1 MRTMSGKILKG
12 RVAVVT
18 GASRGIG
25 REAALALASAGAHI
39 IAVARTV
46 GALEALDD
54 DINALGSSATLVPLD
69 LKDFDA
75 LDRLGLA
82 IHERWGKLDILLGN
96 GAILGPIS
104 PVGHIDPK
112 QWETVFAT
120 NVTANFRLIR
130 SFDPLLRAS
139 DAGRAIF
146 ISSGASFRAYPYWSC
161 YGASKAALDLMVRT
175 YAEEVRNISPIR
187 VMLVNPGAMRTRM
200 RAEAA
205 PGEDPMSLPEP
216 KDLAPHFVAMASP
229 EWQESGK
236 LFDFRSRSVLSF
248 EAPR

>member
-1 MRTMSGKILKG
+1 MIDQSLKG
-12 RVAVVT
+12 RFAVVT

-25 REAALALASAGAHI
+25 REVALALAAAGAHVV
-39 IAVARTV
+39 AVARTV

-54 DINALGSSATLVPLD
+54 EIQALGGSATLVPLD
-69 LKDFDA
+69 LTDFDA
-75 LDRLGLA
+75 LDRLGLSL
-82 IHERWGKLDILLGN
+82 HERWGKLDILIGN

-112 QWETVFAT
+112 QWERVFAT

-130 SFDPLLRAS
+130 SLDPLLRLS

-146 ISSGASFRAYPYWSC
+146 ISSGASFRAYAYWSC
-161 YGASKAALDLMVRT
+161 YGASKAALDLMVRS

-187 VMLVNPGAMRTRM
+187 AMLVNPGAMRTRM

-205 PGEDPMSLPEP
+205 PGEDPMTLPEP
-216 KDLAPHFVAMASP
+216 KDLAPHIVAMASP
-229 EWQESGK
+229 AWQETGK
-236 LFDFRSRSVLSF
+236 MFDFRTRRVLSF
-248 EAPR
+248 QEPH